1 MKRENIFLLFVHVSR
16 HGERDKCLADGYSYT
31 LWCNICKL
39 PVSLLDIDLFTIFS
53 QTNFSPFSIIATPRR
68 SPNSDS
74 FYFLTLFSFFL
85 AASPARCLFARSSA
99 QKGSQVM
106 FRRSPLDAPN
116 DVLLMMIN
124 ISGIFSTTDRE
135 ELFPEKHFLIK
146 IIYHCLNCRENVVTA
161 ADTRATSKKK

>member
-1 MKRENIFLLFVHVSR
+1 
-16 HGERDKCLADGYSYT
+16 
-31 LWCNICKL
+31 
-39 PVSLLDIDLFTIFS
+39 
-53 QTNFSPFSIIATPRR
+53 
-68 SPNSDS
+68 
-74 FYFLTLFSFFL
+74 
-85 AASPARCLFARSSA
+85 
-99 QKGSQVM
+99 M

-161 ADTRATSKKK
+161 GDTRATSKKKIRKMQSEIRSPRDRVVMTCLARGRGRKVTFVSVEVN